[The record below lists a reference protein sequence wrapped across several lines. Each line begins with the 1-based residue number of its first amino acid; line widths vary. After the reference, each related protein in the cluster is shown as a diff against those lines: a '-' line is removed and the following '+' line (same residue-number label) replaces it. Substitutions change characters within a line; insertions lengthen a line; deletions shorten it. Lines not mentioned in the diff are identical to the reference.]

1 MKKFLILIPLIALFA
16 CNKEIIRFEDPVA
29 DFSLP
34 GDTVELLSSVKFTN
48 NGAGE
53 YFSFWPGDQD
63 HDYSLKDAG
72 LNNIGLPPN
81 LGKDFYYSYTQSGS
95 FTIVMVASSYDEE
108 SGKQVSVTT
117 SRKIFVKP
125 GNDGNFIEK
134 FALNNVEK
142 DYSPE
147 ATIYGDSDLV
157 FRLARKYDIRV
168 NTRPIRFRTENV
180 KAVLTAQNGDTLYS
194 DLSKLN
200 LYDLTNNVPIINHI
214 NVYGYFNKLRVYKVI
229 TGFYPVVTSIKFTDG
244 PNSKALTEVPGKPGV
259 FTAAIFRDAM
269 LPNTTTLTYV
279 SEPGVVVTMDNDPT
293 PLISGVTPITLT
305 STRHT
310 FLFKK
315 LIGGYEIIT
324 SVTLVITYI

>member
-1 MKKFLILIPLIALFA
+1 MRKFIILIPLIVLIA

-48 NGAGE
+48 NGSGE

-63 HDYSLKDAG
+63 HDYTLKDAG

-81 LGKDFYYSYTQSGS
+81 LGKDLYYSYTQSGS
-95 FTIVMVASSYDEE
+95 FTTVMVASSFDEE
-108 SGKQVSVTT
+108 SGKYVSVTT
-117 SRKIFVKP
+117 SKKIFVKP

-147 ATIYGDSDLV
+147 ATIYGDQDLV

-168 NTRPIRFRTENV
+168 NTRPIRFRTQNV
-180 KAVLTAQNGDTLYS
+180 NAVLTAENGDTLYS

-200 LYDLTNNVPIINHI
+200 LYDLTNNVPIITRI
-214 NVYGYFNKLRVYKVI
+214 NVYGYFNKLRTYNVI
-229 TGFYPVVTSIKFTDG
+229 TGFYPVVSTIKFTDG
-244 PNSKALTEVPGKPGV
+244 PNSKALVEVPGKPGV
-259 FTAAIFRDAM
+259 FTASIFRDSF
-269 LPNTTTLTYV
+269 LSHTTTLTYV
-279 SEPGVVVTMDNDPT
+279 SEPGVVVTMDDDPT
-293 PLISGVTPITLT
+293 PLESGVTPITLT
-305 STRHT
+305 SNRHT
-310 FLFKK
+310 FFFKK
-315 LIGGYEIIT
+315 MIGGYEIVT
-324 SVTLVITYI
+324 SVTLIITYI

>member
-1 MKKFLILIPLIALFA
+1 MRKFIILIPLIILMA
-16 CNKEIIRFEDPVA
+16 CNKEIIRFEEPVA

-48 NGAGE
+48 NGSGE

-63 HDYSLKDAG
+63 HDFTLKDAG

-81 LGKDFYYSYTQSGS
+81 LGKDFYYSYKQSGS
-95 FTIVMVASSYDEE
+95 FTIVMVASSYDE
-108 SGKQVSVTT
+108 SSDKYVTVTT

-142 DYSPE
+142 DYSPQ

-168 NTRPIRFRTENV
+168 NTRPIIFRTNNV
-180 KAVLTAQNGDTLYS
+180 SAVVKSESGDTLYS
-194 DLSKLN
+194 DLSKLT
-200 LYDLTNNVPIINHI
+200 LYDLTNNVPIINRI
-214 NVYGYFNKLRVYKVI
+214 NVFGYFNKLRTYKVI

-244 PNSKALTEVPGKPGV
+244 AASKPLVEVPGKPGV
-259 FTAAIFRDAM
+259 FTAAIYRDAM
-269 LPNTTTLTYV
+269 LPQTTTLTYV
-279 SEPGVVVTMDNDPT
+279 SEPGVTVTMDNDPT
-293 PLISGVTPITLT
+293 PIISGVTPITLT
-305 STRHT
+305 AYRHT
-310 FLFKK
+310 FFFKK
-315 LIGGYEIIT
+315 LIGGYEIVT